1 MRGQLKQS
9 AAVLAALVYPKQ
21 ERQIPHIILRD
32 AKALVMMT
40 TLGLGLGVSGIV
52 GSGIIIKRLPDG
64 KLSPPASIAAL
75 GAGYGLQAGARKTDT
90 VIVLF
95 TPEAI
100 Q

>member
-1 MRGQLKQS
+1 
-9 AAVLAALVYPKQ
+9 
-21 ERQIPHIILRD
+21 
-32 AKALVMMT
+32 MMT

-64 KLSPPASIAAL
+64 KWSPPASIAAL
-75 GAGYGLQAGARKTDT
+75 GAGYCLQAGARKTDT